1 MHHSSGLEIP
11 VVASGA
17 QDWEERRQEYR
28 KDIEKALEGS
38 SKESLAH
45 GMRWVL
51 LAQVRA
57 SITHDLCQLCPS
69 QHPNL
74 CLEPI
79 TALPW
84 GISGQNLRQ
93 SLPSEGKASDGTRE
107 KEVQ

>member
-1 MHHSSGLEIP
+1 MQSSSGLEIP

-51 LAQVRA
+51 LAQG
-57 SITHDLCQLCPS
+57 QG
-69 QHPNL
+69 QHNSRFVPIV
-74 CLEPI
+74 PI
-79 TALPW
+79 TAPQPLP
-84 GISGQNLRQ
+84 GANHSP
-93 SLPSEGKASDGTRE
+93 SLGNFWSEFKTKSPL
-107 KEVQ
+107 